1 MTTSKLDADAMLSRL
16 SSKIAATV
24 LALFML
30 TNAVVLSGELAV
42 HALHV
47 EDSLS
52 LHHGEQAHDHDTY
65 DSDGNSGSTNTADTL
80 SSLDCKDHHG
90 CHSHSP
96 MSVSSTALLS
106 ATDAGTVWSLAP
118 PLSIALLSDQPP
130 VPPPTHNS

>member
-1 MTTSKLDADAMLSRL
+1 MLSRL

-52 LHHGEQAHDHDTY
+52 LHHGEQAY
-65 DSDGNSGSTNTADTL
+65 DSHVHEMEEAANSTSTVESP

-96 MSVSSTALLS
+96 MSASSTALLS

-118 PLSIALLSDQPP
+118 PSSIALLSDQPP
-130 VPPPTHNS
+130 VPPPTQNS